1 MSLFDTLCTPAKL
14 YLILLVPVFI
24 SMVYNKSNVWNF
36 VSLLLWAPIW
46 TFVLNWLCTK
56 GYSVV
61 SWFFV
66 FIPLFSMLLL
76 TILYA
81 GSLIKQ

>member
-1 MSLFDTLCTPAKL
+1 MPPFSALCTPAKI

-24 SMVYNKSNVWNF
+24 SMFYNKTTVWNI
-36 VSLLLWAPIW
+36 LATLIWAPIW

-56 GYSVV
+56 GYSIV

-66 FIPLFSMLLL
+66 FIPLLSMFVLAI
-76 TILYA
+76 TYA
-81 GSLIKQ
+81 GSLIKK